1 VLGWPLKQ
9 DITSAEEPVV
19 LRWILKQDI
28 TSG

>member
-1 VLGWPLKQ
+1 VLGWTLKQ
-9 DITSAEEPVV
+9 GITFAGEPVV

>member
-1 VLGWPLKQ
+1 VLGVTLKQ
-9 DITSAEEPVV
+9 DIASAEVPVV